1 MFGWF
6 KKTPKVEDTEAYNM
20 GQRFIESVNA
30 DLEHFMT
37 WRFKSAFDGYLKI
50 LNDRFDSAYDSPEAP
65 PITLARIDFNSFRE
79 NVQKMRPKMTV
90 EVESGISQWLEAAS
104 KMGLRDDIQKLIDG
118 TVGNFQERLTL
129 TGMKAFI
136 GRADDLKIADIKWRQ
151 ANPELAAQFPLDNE

>member
-1 MFGWF
+1 MGAGF
-6 KKTPKVEDTEAYNM
+6 VE
-20 GQRFIESVNA
+20 GGSG
-30 DLEHFMT
+30 DLEDFRA
-37 WRFKSAFDGYLKI
+37 WRFKPVFDGYLKI
-50 LNDRFDSAYDSPEAP
+50 LNDRFDSVYDSPEAP

-136 GRADDLKIADIKWRQ
+136 DTAD
-151 ANPELAAQFPLDNE
+151 